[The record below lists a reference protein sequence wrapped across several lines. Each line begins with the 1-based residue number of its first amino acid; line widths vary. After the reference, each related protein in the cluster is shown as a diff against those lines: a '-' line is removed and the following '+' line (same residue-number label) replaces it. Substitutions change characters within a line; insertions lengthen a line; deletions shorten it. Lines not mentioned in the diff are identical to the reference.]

1 VQVLLIQYCGSVAS
15 SVCVGVLACWRVG
28 GCCSWNM
35 RVRML
40 DVCLFMES
48 REFVRVC
55 VEKRE
60 VECVCA
66 EKGVVYIYIYS
77 HVCVRRRE

>member
-1 VQVLLIQYCGSVAS
+1 
-15 SVCVGVLACWRVG
+15 
-28 GCCSWNM
+28 
-35 RVRML
+35 VRML